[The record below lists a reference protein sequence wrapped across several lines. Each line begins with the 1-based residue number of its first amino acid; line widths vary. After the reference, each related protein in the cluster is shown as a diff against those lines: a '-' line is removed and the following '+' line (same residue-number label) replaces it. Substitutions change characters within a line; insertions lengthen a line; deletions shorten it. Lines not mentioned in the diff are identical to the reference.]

1 MINDRIVERKK
12 IQKLEDIIAWQKA
25 RWVVDQIYKLTSTDK
40 FKRDFTLKNQIR
52 RASISAM
59 SNIAEGYARQTDR
72 EFIHFLYI
80 ARGSAF
86 EMQSQLYVSLDLGYT
101 SNEDFERL
109 YESTS
114 EISRLIMGLI
124 KYLKNK

>member
-1 MINDRIVERKK
+1 MTNERIVERKK
-12 IQKLEDIIAWQKA
+12 IQRLEDIIAWQKA
-25 RWVVDQIYKLTSTDK
+25 RELVHQIYKLTSTDK
-40 FKRDFTLKNQIR
+40 FKRDFTLKDQIR
-52 RASISAM
+52 RASIPVM

-72 EFIHFLYI
+72 EYIHFLYI

-86 EMQSQLYVSLDLGYT
+86 EMQSQLYVSSDLGYI
-101 SNEDFERL
+101 SNENFERV
-109 YESTS
+109 YESIS